1 MPGAPVMVVATQIDR
16 LPAQKKSEIIKTLT
30 SKFKE
35 MYLSGGS
42 SKTHHLAFPHIYP
55 KCFFVSKND
64 NAQISELREMI
75 YEFALSIKPPG

>member
-1 MPGAPVMVVATQIDR
+1 MVVATQTDR

-35 MYLSGGS
+35 MYLSGGP
-42 SKTHHLAFPHIYP
+42 SKTRHLAYPQIYP

-64 NAQISELREMI
+64 NAQISQLREEI
-75 YEFALSIKPPG
+75 YEYALSVKPPGIVTL